1 MPNRFIY
8 GTTKAGLIGLSKAV
22 AVDFVTQGIRCNAI
36 CPGTV
41 ETPSLEQRMAA
52 RGDVEEARKAFIA
65 RQPMG
70 RLGKAEE
77 IAALAL
83 YLASDEFAFVTGQEF
98 VIDGGWTAA

>member
-1 MPNRFIY
+1 
-8 GTTKAGLIGLSKAV
+8 
-22 AVDFVTQGIRCNAI
+22 
-36 CPGTV
+36 V

-52 RGDVEEARKAFIA
+52 RGDVAEARKAFIA

-83 YLASDEFAFVTGQEF
+83 YLASDEAAFVTGQEF
-98 VIDGGWTAA
+98 IIDGGWTAA